1 MCFPKFV
8 DVKGLLDTYIRRIS
22 SALTSAMLDS
32 MGQRTRA
39 QRWRTGT
46 MEHQNAGTLEY
57 IILERQNTS
66 TETWNTKL
74 LKR

>member
-32 MGQRTRA
+32 MGQRTR
-39 QRWRTGT
+39 RRTGT